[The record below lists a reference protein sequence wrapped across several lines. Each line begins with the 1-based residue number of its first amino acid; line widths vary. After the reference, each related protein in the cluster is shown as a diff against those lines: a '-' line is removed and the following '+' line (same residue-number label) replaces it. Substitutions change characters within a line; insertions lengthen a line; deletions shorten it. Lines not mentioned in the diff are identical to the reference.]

1 MRRLLQQRVVLKSPK
16 HSQLALFL
24 LEHFELG
31 TASPFAHY
39 LATLPSRFARFPLH
53 YPPALL
59 DQLRG
64 TCILDQILAR
74 RQDIARDYEA
84 IVGCVGEAGRF
95 GAGRFLEARLLVSSR
110 VFGIVVE
117 GAKTDALVPVADM
130 LNHHLP
136 KQTSWYYCDRRKG
149 FVIQSLREIEAGA
162 EVLSDVVTRGLPAHL
177 VNGEAMPPAVDLE
190 GDLSALLHR
199 GLVRRQVMELV
210 RAGVGRPADGSGLQ
224 TGRRSQR
231 TDGQHAEV
239 DGGIGGR
246 RHAVIIVRLRGGECR
261 REECRAQRREY
272 EQTIG
277 LHTNLRG

>member
-39 LATLPSRFARFPLH
+39 LATLPSHFARFPLH

-162 EVLSDVVTRGLPAHL
+162 EVFDSYGQKCNSRFLLNYGFTLPANSHNEVVL
-177 VNGEAMPPAVDLE
+177 LAPLRPSNSPSPPSTTTTSPRPPA
-190 GDLSALLHR
+190 SA
-199 GLVRRQVMELV
+199 
-210 RAGVGRPADGSGLQ
+210 
-224 TGRRSQR
+224 
-231 TDGQHAEV
+231 
-239 DGGIGGR
+239 
-246 RHAVIIVRLRGGECR
+246 
-261 REECRAQRREY
+261 
-272 EQTIG
+272 
-277 LHTNLRG
+277 